1 MKKRGKRRKRK
12 RKKKKKSDVGVVDRI
27 SALPDEI
34 LHNIFSFI
42 DMTTIVT
49 TSILSKRW
57 RHLWT
62 STPYLSFN
70 SRQLYFQSK
79 NADGYDYMR
88 FKQFVDNVFLRREN
102 SSIIYKFEVYL
113 VGPLFS
119 SCFLNTWLVK
129 SLESHVQIFD
139 LEVHQYDHDEAAR
152 LELPDCLFTS
162 EVKTLTLDGLFVI
175 PNTMGS
181 AANITSLHLLAV
193 ILPDGNRNGEL
204 ILSLP
209 VLDNL
214 KMHWCRY
221 NHLNCLTI
229 KCSLLKRF
237 EMISASSEPFGS
249 GILKIHCPNLTWI
262 NLTLCLGFIFKVC
275 CLENLSALSNAHIA
289 VSKEDEI
296 HAQHLMEIIKG
307 ISNVNALTLSPPLVK
322 CSYHSTEEVQHWEED
337 EFKICRLKTVEIQN
351 FCGIEEEFKVV
362 ELILKTAIC
371 LKEVMIVTKEF
382 TEEQLPEIEQKLSAL
397 PHASSSVSIRTL
409 RNLHL

>member
-322 CSYHSTEEVQHWEED
+322 TITDSPEIMEMLPNLLHNVRDFILD
-337 EFKICRLKTVEIQN
+337 EWAEGRFICAIPA
-351 FCGIEEEFKVV
+351 
-362 ELILKTAIC
+362 ILK
-371 LKEVMIVTKEF
+371 K
-382 TEEQLPEIEQKLSAL
+382 LPCVEAFVWKRSL
-397 PHASSSVSIRTL
+397 VL
-409 RNLHL
+409 RNISLIIFSACFFS